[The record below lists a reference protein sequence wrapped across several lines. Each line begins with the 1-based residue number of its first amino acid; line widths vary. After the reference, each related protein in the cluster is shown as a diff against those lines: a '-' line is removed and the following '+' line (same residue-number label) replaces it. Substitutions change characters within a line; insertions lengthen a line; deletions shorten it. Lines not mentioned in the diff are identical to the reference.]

1 MQVTIAEPVLVNPL
15 EQFKPH
21 VADNTRRALLDLFPP
36 KELDVEVTAVH
47 KEVMAEIKL
56 QVYAQCDNAMGRA
69 VKAAD
74 ALGTHTEP
82 RAMMSVAMM
91 VAGEAAYMDNHS
103 DLYNPRAHSYRLE
116 YANQWLKAYLF
127 THKME
132 MPTEHQAIAL
142 GTAEVPRST
151 NGYMDHQINDWARCL
166 GITVFSQG
174 LIRQLPEVNIA
185 LQRLLDRKYHVQW
198 DKYERFSTT
207 VCAHATELE
216 GMVSFR
222 KYLLGVTYTEDG
234 VAWFAGYLTL
244 DDFFKLRYRRMRLGA
259 AIKEI
264 TKSDE
269 LARIAADIRELTD
282 YSIVLHPNDRPFG
295 AEYRRLYL
303 ESGDMLGSCMTRDAE
318 GYSSPLG
325 VHPCDVY
332 STAHYGQGDNGLV
345 LVEVRTGS
353 GETSVPVGRGILN
366 IDNGTIVRWYGQH
379 KASVMLRNVYG
390 IQFDSEALDGV
401 NIAVIRDGDRVAAPY
416 LDGIYRVEWDDGT
429 LTIGNRGDIEMDDTP
444 GYQTLEDD
452 TEYDTCR
459 LSGNEYPVD
468 DMVWQDSTCTYHHP
482 DYVDEDYVFL
492 CPVLGEYA
500 PDTDGSYLMVD
511 GIEMLVHN
519 DVDEGCYSRRGWVS
533 LPGIGLTQDAG
544 LYTYDEVTER
554 YYDNGAYE
562 DLINEREEEQDAE

>member
-1 MQVTIAEPVLVNPL
+1 MQVTIADPVLVNPL

-21 VADNTRRALLDLFPP
+21 VADSTRRALVDLFPP

-47 KEVMAEIKL
+47 KEELAEIKL
-56 QVYAQCDNAMGRA
+56 QVYAQCDDEMGRA
-69 VKAAD
+69 VKTAD
-74 ALGTHTEP
+74 WGTHMKP
-82 RAMMSVAMM
+82 QAMMSVAMM
-91 VAGEAAYMDNHS
+91 VAGAAAYMDNDS

-142 GTAEVPRST
+142 GTAEAPRNT
-151 NGYMDHQINDWARCL
+151 NGYMDHQINDWARHL
-166 GITVFSQG
+166 GIVAFSQG
-174 LIRQLPEVNIA
+174 LIRQLPEVNVA
-185 LQRLLDRKYHVQW
+185 LQRLLVSKYDVQW
-198 DKYERFSTT
+198 DKYEHFSTP
-207 VCAHATELE
+207 VRAHATELE
-216 GMVSFR
+216 GRVGCR

-234 VAWFAGYLTL
+234 TAWFAGYLTL

-295 AEYRRLYL
+295 AEYRRIYL
-303 ESGDMLGSCMTRDAE
+303 ENDDMLGSCMTSDA
-318 GYSSPLG
+318 GCYDSPLG

-366 IDNGTIVRWYGQH
+366 IDNGMIVRWYGQY

-390 IQFDSEALDGV
+390 IRLDSEALDGV
-401 NIAVIRDGDRVAAPY
+401 NIAVIRDDDHIAAPY
-416 LDGIYRVEWDDGT
+416 LDGIYRVGWDGDT
-429 LTIGNRGDIEMDDTP
+429 LTIGNRGDIDMDDTS

-452 TEYDTCR
+452 TEYGTCR

-468 DMVWQDSTCTYHHP
+468 DMVWQDYTGTFYHP
-482 DYVDEDYVFL
+482 DYVNEDDVFL

-500 PDTDGSYLMVD
+500 PDTDGSYIMVD
-511 GIEMLVHN
+511 GEEVLVH
-519 DVDEGCYSRRGWVS
+519 DEVDAGCYSRRGWVN
-533 LPGIGLTQDAG
+533 LPGIGLTQNADT
-544 LYTYDEVTER
+544 YTYDEVTER
-554 YYDNGAYE
+554 YYDDGAYE
-562 DLINEREEEQDAE
+562 DLISEREAEQDAE